1 MSYKDVTASFA
12 EGNEQWL
19 VEDGYVA
26 GETEI
31 GKIYYRPQEIIFGP
45 DPQVHLV
52 KFFMGQRV
60 AFKDIRALI

>member
-1 MSYKDVTASFA
+1 M
-12 EGNEQWL
+12 
-19 VEDGYVA
+19 A

-45 DPQVHLV
+45 DPQVHLI